1 MDLRLPSKIQLIH
14 ERTCR
19 KIEALIDESV
29 LLMRVL
35 ETQVLPQHLRFVF
48 IRTLLLTKPKV
59 AIASPLNIH
68 IYRLVSSIDPLWLED
83 RESDRSDKTISPDS
97 SLRKVTFF
105 SPLSNSSRT
114 SLNRLAHLCE
124 DVVAANA

>member
-1 MDLRLPSKIQLIH
+1 M
-14 ERTCR
+14 EV
-19 KIEALIDESV
+19 LIDESV
-29 LLMRVL
+29 RLMRVL
-35 ETQVLPQHLRFVF
+35 ETQVLPQHLRFTF

-59 AIASPLNIH
+59 AITSPPNIH
-68 IYRLVSSIDPLWLED
+68 IYRLVSSIGRLWFED
-83 RESDRSDKTISPDS
+83 RESDRSDKAISPDS

-114 SLNRLAHLCE
+114 SLNRLAHPYE